1 MEWINKYIFGA
12 GVPLLLFGVAII
24 LFITLSGKPLLNP
37 LIMLRGML
45 RKKSEGGVSPIKAV
59 LLALAG
65 TLGVGNI
72 VGVAG
77 AIALGGAGA
86 VFWMWISALFA
97 MILKY
102 AEVALAVS
110 HRRRREGGNF
120 GGAMYYMKDM
130 LRDEKR
136 PLLSAIFSGVFA
148 LLCIVNAYSLGC
160 VIQSNA
166 VSDAFSEIMNT
177 PRAAVGAGLALLSAT
192 VFFGKGKKIF
202 TVAASLVPI
211 VSVLYLAMSIVVIV
225 SAIDRVPAVFAD
237 IIQSAFTV
245 ESAAGGA
252 VGFLL
257 SKGLRYGT
265 IRGLF
270 SNEAGCGTAP
280 IAHASAD
287 TDSPAEQG
295 FLGIFEVF
303 VDTIVL
309 CTMTALVILL
319 NFDAASELSAS
330 PIMMAFSGFSATL
343 GEGSLGLLCISVL
356 LFAFATIICWGYYG
370 KECIYFFSK
379 KKSSQNIYFAV
390 YCVLV
395 FAGAVIPMDRVW
407 GIADFAIGAMTFMN
421 LFALFKMRGE
431 VRDITD
437 AYFKKHQKRATAP
450 STKTS
455 VPERDSPY
463 YQRMR

>member
-1 MEWINKYIFGA
+1 MEWINKYVFGA
-12 GVPLLLFGVAII
+12 GVPLLLFGVAIL
-24 LFITLSGKPLLNP
+24 LFIMLSGKPLLNP
-37 LIMLRGML
+37 VIMLRGMFK
-45 RKKSEGGVSPIKAV
+45 KKSGGGVSPIKAV

-72 VGVAG
+72 VGVAS

-97 MILKY
+97 MMLKY

-110 HRRRREGGNF
+110 HRRRREGENF

-130 LRDEKR
+130 LTAENRCG
-136 PLLSAIFSGVFA
+136 LALIFSGAFA
-148 LLCIVNAYSLGC
+148 LFCIINAYSLGC

-166 VSDAFSEIMNT
+166 VSDAFSGIMSA
-177 PRAAVGAGLALLSAT
+177 PRGAVGAIVALLCAA

-202 TVAASLVPI
+202 TVASSLVPI
-211 VSVLYLAMSIVVIV
+211 VSAIYMVMSLIVI
-225 SAIDRVPAVFAD
+225 AEGIDRIPDVFAE
-237 IIQSAFTV
+237 IFQSAFSID
-245 ESAAGGA
+245 SAAGGVA
-252 VGFLL
+252 GFLL
-257 SKGLRYGT
+257 SGGLRYGT

-319 NFDAASELSAS
+319 NFDAVSELSAS
-330 PIMMAFSGFSATL
+330 PIMMTFSAFSAVL
-343 GEGSLGLLCISVL
+343 GEASELLLCISVL

-379 KKSSQNIYFAV
+379 KKIYQNIYFSV

-395 FAGAVIPMDRVW
+395 FAGAIMPMDRVW

-421 LFALFKMRGE
+421 MFAIFKMRGE
-431 VRDITD
+431 IKDITL
-437 AYFKKHQKRATAP
+437 AYFKKHKKTGNR
-450 STKTS
+450 TKKKIKDFHT
-455 VPERDSPY
+455 
-463 YQRMR
+463 